1 MKYIGSFL
9 LALLLVSGCG
19 TYSSLDDFSWMLGNW
34 SHTDE
39 KNGVDFH
46 ESWSRSGANTF
57 SGTGVAVDF
66 NGDTLFKET
75 LKLELID
82 GVPYYV
88 ATVPKNPGP
97 VLFRLVESSKQL
109 AIFEN
114 KDHDFPQRIRYELDP
129 ANKLQVR
136 LDGVEA
142 GKPKI
147 ERLKFERIT
156 DAAPQIK

>member
-1 MKYIGSFL
+1 MKQLLGFL
-9 LALLLVSGCG
+9 LAVLLSCGCNS
-19 TYSSLDDFSWMLGNW
+19 YSDLDDFTWMLGSW
-34 SHTDE
+34 SHSDE

-46 ESWSRSGANTF
+46 EHWNKASANSFT
-57 SGTGVAVDF
+57 GTGVAVDF

-114 KDHDFPQRIRYELDP
+114 KEHDFPQRIRYELD
-129 ANKLQVR
+129 ASNSLQVR

-142 GKPKI
+142 GKPKVQ
-147 ERLKFERIT
+147 RLKFARVS
-156 DAAPQIK
+156 DAAPQIN